1 MLGKS
6 GKEAFSLGNVRG
18 GAIGLASEETL
29 AGNRNGKS
37 RNSKRP
43 SPKRPDF
50 FKIGISNRL

>member
-6 GKEAFSLGNVRG
+6 GKEAFSWGNVRG
-18 GAIGLASEETL
+18 GEETL

>member
-6 GKEAFSLGNVRG
+6 GKEAFSWGNVRG
-18 GAIGLASEETL
+18 GAIWLASEETL

>member
-6 GKEAFSLGNVRG
+6 GKEAFSWGNVRG
-18 GAIGLASEETL
+18 EAIGLASEETL

>member
-6 GKEAFSLGNVRG
+6 GKEAFSWGNVRG

-43 SPKRPDF
+43 SRSVPIFSK
-50 FKIGISNRL
+50 